1 MIVINKY
8 REEELYCDEC
18 GQEITDDEEIYK
30 VDDDIL
36 CIFCLRNKFK
46 VKGW

>member
-8 REEELYCDEC
+8 GEEELYCDEC
-18 GQEITDDEEIYK
+18 GQEVTDDEEIYK
-30 VDDDIL
+30 VEDETL

-46 VKGW
+46 VKE